1 LIYVL
6 AKISLTR
13 LSSSGGFL
21 FYPQVCSDTSEEKKM
36 SKLKIAIQKSGRLS
50 DNSKTLLEECG
61 IKFSNGISVLKT
73 TARNFPVELL
83 FLRDDDIPQYVEQQ
97 VADIG
102 ILGENMVLEKNKDVS
117 IVEQLG
123 FAQCR
128 LSLAIPK
135 EEKYEGPGYFINKKI
150 ATSYPHILTGY
161 LKQNNIISE
170 IEEISGSVEIAPGIG
185 LADAICDIVS
195 SGSTLLTNGLRE
207 VETILKSQAVIIA
220 NKKLSPEKQS
230 ILNRLLFRIRAVK
243 NAKENKY
250 ILLNSPESAISKIC
264 NILPGMKS
272 PTIVPLVEK
281 GWYSLHS
288 VVKEDEFWESID
300 QLKAAGAEGILVI
313 PIEKMIL

>member
-1 LIYVL
+1 
-6 AKISLTR
+6 
-13 LSSSGGFL
+13 
-21 FYPQVCSDTSEEKKM
+21 M

-50 DNSKTLLEECG
+50 DNSKNLLEECG
-61 IKFSNGISVLKT
+61 IKFSNGISILKT
-73 TARNFPVELL
+73 SAKNFPVELL

-102 ILGENMVLEKNKDVS
+102 ILGENMVFEKNKDVT

-135 EEKYEGPGYFINKKI
+135 EEKYEGLGYFMNKKI
-150 ATSYPHILTGY
+150 ATSYPYILKGF
-161 LKQNNIISE
+161 LKKNNIIAE

-185 LADAICDIVS
+185 LANAICDIVS
-195 SGSTLLTNGLRE
+195 SGSTLLTNGLHE
-207 VETILKSQAVIIA
+207 VETILKSQAVIIG
-220 NKKLSPEKQS
+220 NKNLSTEKQT
-230 ILNRLLFRIRAVK
+230 ILNSLLFRIRAVK

-250 ILLNSPESAISKIC
+250 ILLNTPESAISKIC
-264 NILPGMKS
+264 SILPGMKS

-281 GWYSLHS
+281 GWFSLHS

>member
-1 LIYVL
+1 M
-6 AKISLTR
+6 
-13 LSSSGGFL
+13 
-21 FYPQVCSDTSEEKKM
+21 SE
-36 SKLKIAIQKSGRLS
+36 LKIAIQKSGRLS
-50 DNSKTLLEECG
+50 ENSKKLLEECG

-102 ILGENMVLEKNKDVS
+102 ILGENMVFEKNKDVAV
-117 IVEQLG
+117 IEQLG

-135 EEKYEGPGYFINKKI
+135 EEKYEGLRYFMNKKI
-150 ATSYPHILTGY
+150 ATSYPHILTNF
-161 LKQNNIISE
+161 LNKNKINAE

-185 LADAICDIVS
+185 LANAVCDIVS
-195 SGSTLLTNGLRE
+195 SGSTLLTNGLHE
-207 VETILKSQAVIIA
+207 VETILKSQAVIIG
-220 NKKLSPEKQS
+220 NKNLSEDKQT
-230 ILNRLLFRIRAVK
+230 ILNSLLFRIRAVK

-250 ILLNSPESAISKIC
+250 ILLNTPQSAIAKIC
-264 NILPGMKS
+264 SILPGMKS

-281 GWYSLHS
+281 GWFSLHS
-288 VVKEDEFWESID
+288 VVKEDEFWERID

>member
-1 LIYVL
+1 
-6 AKISLTR
+6 
-13 LSSSGGFL
+13 
-21 FYPQVCSDTSEEKKM
+21 M

-50 DNSKTLLEECG
+50 ENSKSLLEECG

-73 TARNFPVELL
+73 SARNFPVELL

-102 ILGENMVLEKNKDVS
+102 ILGENMVLEKNKEVT
-117 IVEQLG
+117 IIEQLG

-135 EEKYEGPGYFINKKI
+135 EEKYDGPGYFMNKKI
-150 ATSYPHILTGY
+150 ATSYPHILSGF
-161 LKQNNIISE
+161 LKQNNITSE

-195 SGSTLLTNGLRE
+195 SGSTLLTNGLHE
-207 VETILKSQAVIIA
+207 VETILKSQAVIIG
-220 NKKLSPEKQS
+220 NKNLSAEKQT

-250 ILLNSPESAISKIC
+250 ILLNAPEAAIAKIC
-264 NILPGMKS
+264 SILPGMKS

-281 GWYSLHS
+281 GWVSLHS